1 MTENAR
7 KEGLRDKYDGD
18 RHVLSGAE
26 AGHFPDEEKRILKK
40 IDCVV
45 LPMVWSIGSINALLA
60 DILTVLDVLGFLP
73 AMYALFVLPWSIVNI
88 FADLD
93 KQSLSYAAVFGL
105 IEDLDLQGS
114 QHSWCTST
122 FYFGVSS
129 QVPKSFAF

>member
-1 MTENAR
+1 MTEDAR
-7 KEGLRDKYDGD
+7 KEGLHDKYDGNNS
-18 RHVLSGAE
+18 VLLE
-26 AGHFPDEEKRILKK
+26 ADASHYPDEEKRILKK

-45 LPMVWSIGSINALLA
+45 LPMVWVVGYINALLA

-114 QHSWCTST
+114 QYSWCTST